1 MAAPVFSKF
10 GRTFRCMSIAKN
22 NPKIFEYFEYTTSF
36 CKLLIQ
42 QKNSGVAG
50 GLKIMYLSPFSK
62 EPRGILRTMS
72 SI

>member
-10 GRTFRCMSIAKN
+10 GRIFRCMLIAKN
-22 NPKIFEYFEYTTSF
+22 NPKILEYFEYTTSF

-50 GLKIMYLSPFSK
+50 GMKIMYLPPFFK

-72 SI
+72 KI

>member
-10 GRTFRCMSIAKN
+10 GRIFRCMSIAKN
-22 NPKIFEYFEYTTSF
+22 NPKILEYFEYTTSF

-50 GLKIMYLSPFSK
+50 GKKIMYLPPFFK

-72 SI
+72 NI